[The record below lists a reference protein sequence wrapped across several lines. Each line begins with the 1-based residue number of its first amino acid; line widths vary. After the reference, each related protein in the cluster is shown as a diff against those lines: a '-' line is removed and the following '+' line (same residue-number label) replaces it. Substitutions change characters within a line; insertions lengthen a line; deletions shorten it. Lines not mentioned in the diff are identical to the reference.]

1 MYQTTFQKYQITI
14 NHSPLP
20 AQHLIQRQRPLYKNS
35 CGLPSDYYQKTQL
48 DIEIFAHPNTEGNLF
63 YNGWVVARID
73 AASGRQ

>member
-14 NHSPLP
+14 NHSPP
-20 AQHLIQRQRPLYKNS
+20 PIQRQRPLYKNS

-48 DIEIFAHPNTEGNLF
+48 DIEIFAHPHTEGNLF